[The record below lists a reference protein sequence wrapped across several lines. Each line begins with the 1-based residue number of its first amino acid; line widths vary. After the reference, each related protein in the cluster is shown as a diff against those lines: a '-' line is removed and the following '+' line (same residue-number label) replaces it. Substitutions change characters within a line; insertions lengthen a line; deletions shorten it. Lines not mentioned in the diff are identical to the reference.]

1 MAGVAPQARE
11 APLAVV
17 LHSSRSL
24 SARATALG
32 KAYALDPLV
41 PAVLHVQSDA
51 ANGRPPWAE
60 ALYRAPDLARR
71 QVLKKHSLPVPHDC
85 ELRRLSC
92 AFLNNVRRGYHHTTL
107 ELLLHSN
114 IWTKERLADYLIPR
128 VQKNLKSVE
137 ASKGAPHVA

>member
-1 MAGVAPQARE
+1 MPWIHWCLLYCTCNRMPPTGVPRGQR
-11 APLAVV
+11 
-17 LHSSRSL
+17 
-24 SARATALG
+24 
-32 KAYALDPLV
+32 
-41 PAVLHVQSDA
+41 
-51 ANGRPPWAE
+51 
-60 ALYRAPDLARR
+60 LYIEHLISPGR